1 MHGMSSKHAI
11 SSKYA
16 DIDIVNMDNVGDFGM
31 KPGEEVKKSNRID
44 L

>member
-1 MHGMSSKHAI
+1 M

-16 DIDIVNMDNVGDFGM
+16 DIDIVNMDNVDDFGVN
-31 KPGEEVKKSNRID
+31 PGEEVKKSNRID